1 MEIFDF
7 NFLVSSGLLRERRT
21 VFSVGVFDGVH
32 RGHHAIL
39 SALKRKA
46 GEADAIS
53 LAITFSS
60 NPKKN
65 STGSL
70 DTLRL
75 RSLYIE
81 SFGIDFLAVI
91 DFSSEFSKITA
102 CGFASLIS
110 ELCNPVGAVFGSDF
124 RFGSPE
130 SQKEGKDFSGLLSRC
145 GRECSVEIVD
155 SVLDAGGVRI
165 SSTRLRKMIENGEL
179 EDFLRLSG
187 QFYRVDLVPIPYRSC
202 SGELIFS
209 RASIHQLLPPLGTYD
224 TGLLVTNGTIVKCVL
239 EIDRE
244 FLSLSAP
251 SLLSAIGSEQC
262 QGKGKLQLDSIFLEK
277 KKDDY
282 KRTEE

>member
-202 SGELIFS
+202 SGELIIS

-224 TGLLVTNGTIVKCVL
+224 TGLLVTDGTIVKCVL

-277 KKDDY
+277 K
-282 KRTEE
+282 R

>member
-1 MEIFDF
+1 MESYDF
-7 NFLVSSGLLRERRT
+7 SALLSSGLLKNRRT
-21 VFSVGVFDGVH
+21 VLSIGVFDGVH
-32 RGHHAIL
+32 LGHHAIL
-39 SALKRKA
+39 STLRKRADESDAL
-46 GEADAIS
+46 S

-60 NPKKN
+60 NPKKE
-65 STGSL
+65 SRGSL

-75 RSLYIE
+75 RSQYIE

-130 SQKEGKDFSGLLSRC
+130 SQKEGKDFSGLLSSC

-224 TGLLVTNGTIVKCVL
+224 TGLLVTDGTIVKCVL
-239 EIDRE
+239 KIDRE

-251 SLLSAIGSEQC
+251 SLLSAIGSGQC

-277 KKDDY
+277 K
-282 KRTEE
+282 R

>member
-1 MEIFDF
+1 MEIYDF
-7 NFLVSSGLLRERRT
+7 GRLLSSGLLKDRRT
-21 VFSVGVFDGVH
+21 VFSIGVFDGVH

-39 SALKRKA
+39 SALKAKA
-46 GEADAIS
+46 ADENAVS

-60 NPKKN
+60 NPKKG
-65 STGSL
+65 STGNL

-91 DFSSEFSKITA
+91 DFSTEFSKITA
-102 CGFASLIS
+102 CGFASLLS
-110 ELCNPVGAVFGSDF
+110 ELCDPVAAVFGSDF

-130 SQKEGKDFSGLLSRC
+130 SQKEGKDFSGLLSSC

-202 SGELIFS
+202 SGELIIS

-224 TGLLVTNGTIVKCVL
+224 TRLLASDGRCAECVS
-239 EIDRE
+239 EICGE
-244 FLSLSAP
+244 FLRIPDPFRA
-251 SLLSAIGSEQC
+251 SAIGSGED
-262 QGKGKLQLDSIFLEK
+262 QGKGKLQLDSIFLE
-277 KKDDY
+277 
-282 KRTEE
+282 RRR

>member
-46 GEADAIS
+46 GEADATS

-224 TGLLVTNGTIVKCVL
+224 TGLLVTDGTIVKCVL

-251 SLLSAIGSEQC
+251 SLLSAIGSGQC

-277 KKDDY
+277 KG
-282 KRTEE
+282 